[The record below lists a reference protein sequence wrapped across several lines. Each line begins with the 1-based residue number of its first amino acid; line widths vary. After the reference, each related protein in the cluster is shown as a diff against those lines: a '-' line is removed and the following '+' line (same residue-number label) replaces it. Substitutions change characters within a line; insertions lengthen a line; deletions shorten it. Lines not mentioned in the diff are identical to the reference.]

1 MNNFLTAISPLD
13 GRYAD
18 KVNELSLFFS
28 EFALIKYRVQVEIE
42 YFIALSLE
50 KKIKEVPAFSADLQ
64 KKLRAI
70 YLNLTLADA
79 EKIKLIENTTKH
91 DMKAVEYFIKE
102 KISKLPCAKYSE
114 FIHFA
119 LTSED
124 ANNLSYTLMLK
135 DGLEKIIYPEIDKI
149 VKILQ
154 TFAKQNK
161 NVPLLALTHGQ
172 PATPTTLGKEMA
184 VYVARIKYSLD
195 TLKATK
201 LLGKLNGATG
211 NFAAVTVAYPEIDW
225 MNFSQK
231 FIKSL
236 GLNPNFLTT
245 QIESHNAQSF
255 IFDGLARVN
264 NVIKNLDQDMWL
276 YISRGIFILQKKND

>member
-18 KVNELSLFFS
+18 KVNELSPFFS

-114 FIHFA
+114 FIHF
-119 LTSED
+119 
-124 ANNLSYTLMLK
+124 
-135 DGLEKIIYPEIDKI
+135 
-149 VKILQ
+149 
-154 TFAKQNK
+154 
-161 NVPLLALTHGQ
+161 
-172 PATPTTLGKEMA
+172 
-184 VYVARIKYSLD
+184 
-195 TLKATK
+195 
-201 LLGKLNGATG
+201 
-211 NFAAVTVAYPEIDW
+211 NF
-225 MNFSQK
+225 
-231 FIKSL
+231 
-236 GLNPNFLTT
+236 
-245 QIESHNAQSF
+245 
-255 IFDGLARVN
+255 
-264 NVIKNLDQDMWL
+264 
-276 YISRGIFILQKKND
+276 